1 MEEIIVG
8 SRSSDLAI
16 TQTKLVIKK
25 LADKFPDY
33 SFKLKEISTKG
44 DRILDRPLKEIGGKG
59 LFIKEIEVALFNGEI
74 DFAVH
79 SLKDMPADLPK
90 GLEIL
95 AIPKRANPLDV
106 LISKDDLSLDELPQ
120 GAKIGTG
127 SLRRRSQLL
136 NYRADLEVIPIR
148 GNINTRLKKLAEQ
161 DLAGIILA
169 AAGLE
174 RMGWED
180 KVSQYLEANI
190 SIPAAGQGALA
201 IETRADDKKIKKLV
215 KAINHQATVDRIKAE
230 RSFLEYLDGDCKV
243 PIGAYAEVENEE
255 LRIMGMVGSL
265 DGSRLIKAQ
274 IKGNRAKAKELGVD
288 LAKKLT
294 AQGAKELLEQVKRGK
309 KQ

>member
-8 SRSSDLAI
+8 SRGSDLAI
-16 TQTKLVIKK
+16 TQTRLVIKE

-59 LFIKEIEVALFNGEI
+59 LFIKEIEVALFNEEI

-79 SLKDMPADLPK
+79 SLKDMPADLPE

-95 AIPKRANPLDV
+95 AIPKRTNPLDV

-120 GAKIGTG
+120 AAKIGTG
-127 SLRRRSQLL
+127 SLRRKSQLL

-148 GNINTRLKKLAEQ
+148 GNINTRLKKLLEQ
-161 DLAGIILA
+161 DLDGIILA

-180 KVSQYLEANI
+180 KISQYLKPNI

-201 IETRADDKKIKKLV
+201 IETRADDKEIKKLV
-215 KAINHQATVDRIKAE
+215 KAVNHQITVDRIKAE

-243 PIGAYAEVENEE
+243 PIGAYAEVEDEE

-274 IKGNRAKAKELGVD
+274 IKGTRVKAEELGVN

-294 AQGAKELLEQVKRGK
+294 TQGARKLLEQVKRGK